1 MIFFQF
7 ADGILLIKTN
17 PDDWWAPETCF
28 ISYLFHQLLLTFRH
42 ADANQVGL
50 FKVSFSF
57 ISRVLGAHLGQDG
70 SFVNAFHFDQ
80 VLYSHGE
87 KCWTFQL
94 KILMNWTTE
103 EQQRGNSK

>member
-1 MIFFQF
+1 M
-7 ADGILLIKTN
+7 
-17 PDDWWAPETCF
+17 CF
-28 ISYLFHQLLLTFRH
+28 ISYLFHQLLLIFRH

-57 ISRVLGAHLGQDG
+57 ISRVLGAHLRQNG

-80 VLYSHGE
+80 VLYAHGE

-94 KILMNWTTE
+94 KILMNWTTHK
-103 EQQRGNSK
+103 QQTGSYK